1 MREINKNILVNSN
14 TLNPFIEG
22 AGGLFNS
29 VFFQQAEEKGAL
41 LDSLIQMGSR
51 VNK

>member
-1 MREINKNILVNSN
+1 MREMNKKVLVSSS
-14 TLNPFIEG
+14 TLNPWV
-22 AGGLFNS
+22 AGRLLNS